1 VDSFKKIGDI
11 ELMDR
16 IDCVAAEEDKQEQED
31 EKNNTVIT
39 LEMETTV
46 TTPTDPWILF
56 LYALKAPATRDKYIE
71 RLTKFF
77 DFLGYAGT
85 KEEKARAFADRART
99 DPIYAFNCVLKFF
112 QGKREQIDR
121 KEMAVGTVRNYVKS
135 IKLFCDMA
143 DLQIP
148 WAKIARGLPRAKRFA
163 DDRAPTLQEIRKIV
177 EYPDRRIKPVVCTM
191 ASTGIRVG
199 AWDYLKYGA
208 ITPIERGGKVVA
220 AKVLVYAGT
229 PDSYVTF
236 MTPEAYREVEAWMKF
251 RKQCGEK
258 ISANSWLIRD
268 LWDTEA
274 AIRKNMHTD
283 GVATMPKKLS
293 SVGVKRLI
301 ERALWAQGLRKDLEE
316 GKKRHEFATCHSLR
330 KYFKT
335 RCELAGVKPI
345 NIENLM
351 GHSTGISDAYYRP
364 NESELLDDYLKAMD
378 SLTIDDA
385 RKLKIE
391 VESLKAD
398 ISELEQKT
406 TRIEELERK
415 QRQFETAFQSL
426 IDSGIVKPY
435 IESENNISSEKPD
448 K

>member
-1 VDSFKKIGDI
+1 
-11 ELMDR
+11 M
-16 IDCVAAEEDKQEQED
+16 
-31 EKNNTVIT
+31 T
-39 LEMETTV
+39 
-46 TTPTDPWILF
+46 TDPWMIF
-56 LYALKAPATRDKYIE
+56 LYALKAPATKDKYIQ
-71 RLTKFF
+71 RLTKFL
-77 DFLGYAGT
+77 DFLGYQGT
-85 KEEKARAFADRART
+85 KEEKARAFPAHARAD
-99 DPIYAFNCVLKFF
+99 PNHAFNSILKFF
-112 QGKREQIDR
+112 QSKREQIDR
-121 KEMAVGTVRNYVKS
+121 KEMAIGTVRNYVKS

-177 EYPDRRIKPVVCTM
+177 EYPDRRIKPVVCMM
-191 ASTGIRVG
+191 AATGIRVG
-199 AWDYLKYGA
+199 AWDYLRYGD
-208 ITPIERGGKVVA
+208 IVPIEREGKLVV

-229 PDSYVTF
+229 PDSYITF

-258 ISANSWLIRD
+258 IRADSWVMRD

-274 AIRKNMHTD
+274 AIRKNMHTI
-283 GVATMPKKLS
+283 GIVTTPKKLS
-293 SVGVKRLI
+293 SIGIKRLI
-301 ERALWAQGLRKDLEE
+301 ERALWAQGLLKDLEE
-316 GKKRHEFATCHSLR
+316 GKKRHEFATCHALR

-345 NIENLM
+345 NVENLM

-378 SLTIDDA
+378 SLAIDDS

-398 ISELEQKT
+398 ISELEQKNK
-406 TRIEELERK
+406 RIEELEK
-415 QRQFETAFQSL
+415 NNCSL
-426 IDSGIVKPY
+426 KKPSNY
-435 IESENNISSEKPD
+435 
-448 K
+448 